1 MTAELILHF
10 LNEILQMSKFRLFA
24 SRDTFSK
31 IAQVFLK
38 FANVKHNWKIQRL
51 KNSSE
56 KQLKNWHAFWQA
68 KLKNWHALS
77 HLLARW
83 DVKMRSWDAFGTSE
97 HVDHAGK
104 QFSRL
109 YQRCSRKQNK
119 AKKITKKLSWNSQET
134 TFHAVS
140 FLNKVAGCRPFCS
153 TLVRCC
159 LRSFN
164 LK

>member
-10 LNEILQMSKFRLFA
+10 LNEILQMSKFRLFV
-24 SRDTFSK
+24 SRDEFSK

-51 KNSSE
+51 KN
-56 KQLKNWHAFWQA
+56 WHAFWQA

-83 DVKMRSWDAFGTSE
+83 HVKMRSWDAFGTSE
-97 HVDHAGK
+97 QEDHAGK

-109 YQRCSRKQNK
+109 SQRCSRKPNK

-140 FLNKVAGCRPFCS
+140 FFK
-153 TLVRCC
+153 
-159 LRSFN
+159 
-164 LK
+164 